1 MNVEFIPVFYAAFAR
16 STAIAELRPGIGDSL
31 AIGRFT
37 TRLPLK
43 VFDFTVFDRRAADR
57 MRVHDHVRYDFVTQ
71 LQNEISRP
79 VRPRER
85 QREYIGTQIVAE
97 YLKSYFGCDAVIYK
111 SSMQRDGAEDNRN
124 IVILHRDLFVGTADP
139 SVVSYTDWSLLEVTD
154 VRYTTVDGM
163 AF

>member
-1 MNVEFIPVFYAAFAR
+1 
-16 STAIAELRPGIGDSL
+16 
-31 AIGRFT
+31 
-37 TRLPLK
+37 
-43 VFDFTVFDRRAADR
+43 
-57 MRVHDHVRYDFVTQ
+57 

-139 SVVSYTDWSLLEVTD
+139 SVVSYADWSLLEVTD